1 VAALRPAARAVPP
14 IRVAS
19 AFQIAAI
26 ARPMPTNG
34 RTKGERRRRR
44 VRRAAG
50 VRAGGRVRV
59 PVLTRQR

>member
-1 VAALRPAARAVPP
+1 
-14 IRVAS
+14 VAS